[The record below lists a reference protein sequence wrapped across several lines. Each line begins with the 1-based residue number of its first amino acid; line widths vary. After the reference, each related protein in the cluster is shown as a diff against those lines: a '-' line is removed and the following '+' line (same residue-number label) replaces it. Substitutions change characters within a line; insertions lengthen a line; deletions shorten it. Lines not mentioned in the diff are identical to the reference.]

1 MPRNRSEQL
10 LDDQRRI
17 YGDAFE
23 KVALICEAMAQAM
36 TYGTTLCDVDLYNL
50 ADAVRGMKK
59 VYGLE
64 LDIETPTVVE
74 PIRRL
79 VSR

>member
-1 MPRNRSEQL
+1 
-10 LDDQRRI
+10 
-17 YGDAFE
+17 
-23 KVALICEAMAQAM
+23 MAQAM